1 MQYSPKKFEAK
12 NINSFYEINSKI
24 ENVIRSFLI
33 AKRQFTS
40 EFDRKGAKKFLS
52 EKEIA
57 LQKIILDD
65 KIQKI
70 KEDVIKDLKKKDIV
84 NKSRR
89 RLQSL
94 HNHSKKKKIKPDIH
108 HFPTF
113 GDDENQDKQIFKC

>member
-1 MQYSPKKFEAK
+1 MQYSPKKFQAK

-57 LQKIILDD
+57 LQEIILDD
-65 KIQKI
+65 NIQKI
-70 KEDVIKDLKKKDIV
+70 KEDVFKDLKKKDIV

-94 HNHSKKKKIKPDIH
+94 HYHSKKKKIKPDIH

-113 GDDENQDKQIFKC
+113 GDDENQDKQTFKC